1 MKKFQSLLICVTM
14 VCLGC
19 ETETQVADR
28 VIKKRQLF
36 QTVVGAEI
44 VSLSDEPYGTTTIIL
59 SDGRQI
65 VITSNKNH
73 QTKIYPEPPTQ
84 DKE

>member
-1 MKKFQSLLICVTM
+1 MKKFASLLVCMTVG
-14 VCLGC
+14 CLGC
-19 ETETQVADR
+19 ETESQVADR
-28 VIKKRQLF
+28 VLKKRQLF

-44 VSLSDEPYGTTTIIL
+44 VSLSDEPYGTTTITL

-65 VITSNKNH
+65 VITSNRGQ
-73 QTKIYPEPPTQ
+73 QTKIYPEPPKQ